1 MAKDLFSV
9 PIFFIV
15 FREYHQ
21 PQRLTPGETIEAA
34 IIVSVLLSF
43 VEQLM
48 LTGHLSKSTRN
59 TDSPNGSSQH
69 EAASTDQDMADLDNR
84 NTIIKRM
91 RIQIWAGTIAGFLV
105 ALCIGAAFIAV
116 VSGSSVT

>member
-1 MAKDLFSV
+1 MSTLPLTS
-9 PIFFIV
+9 
-15 FREYHQ
+15 
-21 PQRLTPGETIEAA
+21 LTPGETIEAA

-48 LTGHLSKSTRN
+48 LTGHITESTRN

-69 EAASTDQDMADLDNR
+69 EASPDQEQADLDNR
-84 NTIIKRM
+84 KTIIKRM

-105 ALCIGAAFIAV
+105 AVCIGAAFIAV
-116 VSGSSVT
+116 VCDRALLELH